1 MIQCQICQVEN
12 EESAQFCR
20 ECGGRLQAPKPSIPA
35 PAPAPLSPAPAAP
48 ASSAPAAPRPKL
60 RSPLFGGGGGD
71 DDGDADE
78 PAEQPV
84 LNKSKSKG
92 LRSPLLRSDDDDD
105 DAPEPKVNNSKSRG
119 GGGLRS
125 PMFGGGGDGGK
136 NKDHK
141 STFPHRSHE
150 FDEEEPRP
158 AAKLEPGRHQSKGLR
173 SPLLGGDDFDPEA
186 GLAEDPG
193 IQGKAAGQI
202 RAHHR
207 LRSPILGDVEDGYED
222 EIFDEEAEDVDDPTV
237 LRSPLLAVR
246 APRQKTPLAQP
257 SQASAAPEPP
267 KPPAPITMQ
276 SPQSQMQQMQQM
288 QQSPP
293 QNEQPMPRSANYGYG
308 QQPVPGGPAQGPP
321 TAPTSAPSY
330 EPRPAPSP
338 SNSQYSMA
346 AQSAQPNPAPL
357 PGMSNPGQGPAHYDY
372 GVQTANAAPT
382 TVPTPMPTPVPSGP
396 APAPL
401 AKADDSKKGMRGSKL
416 LATGDTNND
425 DDEDLLVGPKDRRN
439 KSRERRMPRTD
450 RRAGALDIDDDDDV
464 LPMAGRRG
472 SAGASGGS
480 PNAMAPL
487 LMASAAVALICKI
500 YIFLP
505 QLSAP
510 DLFTKYL
517 PSAVEQI
524 STMAVLVCLI
534 LFALKSSQKG

>member
-35 PAPAPLSPAPAAP
+35 PAPAPAPQASAPAAP
-48 ASSAPAAPRPKL
+48 SAASSSAPAARPKL
-60 RSPLFGGGGGD
+60 RSPLFGGGGD
-71 DDGDADE
+71 DDDSDE

-105 DAPEPKVNNSKSRG
+105 DVPEPKINNAKSRG

-125 PMFGGGGDGGK
+125 PMFGGGSGDGAK

-150 FDEEEPRP
+150 FDEDEPRP

-202 RAHHR
+202 KAHHR

-222 EIFDEEAEDVDDPTV
+222 DLFDEEAEDVDDPTA

-246 APRQKTPLAQP
+246 APRQK
-257 SQASAAPEPP
+257 AAPAASTQPAAPVEPP
-267 KPPAPITMQ
+267 KPPAPMHMQ
-276 SPQSQMQQMQQM
+276 SPLSQMQQVQQM

-293 QNEQPMPRSANYGYG
+293 QNEQSLPRSANYGYG
-308 QQPVPGGPAQGPP
+308 QQPAQPANPQGPP
-321 TAPTSAPSY
+321 AAPTSAPSY

-346 AQSAQPNPAPL
+346 AQSAHPNPTPVTPAPL
-357 PGMSNPGQGPAHYDY
+357 S
-372 GVQTANAAPT
+372 VTNASLNA
-382 TVPTPMPTPVPSGP
+382 PTPMANPGP
-396 APAPL
+396 AAL
-401 AKADDSKKGMRGSKL
+401 SRGGEESKKGMRGSKL
-416 LATGDTNND
+416 LASNDTNNDD
-425 DDEDLLVGPKDRRN
+425 DDEDLLVGPKDRRS

-450 RRAGALDIDDDDDV
+450 RRASALDVDDDDV
-464 LPMAGRRG
+464 LPLAGRRAGSGNIGSTGG
-472 SAGASGGS
+472 SA
-480 PNAMAPL
+480 NAMAPL

-517 PSAVEQI
+517 PSAVDQI

-534 LFALKSSQKG
+534 LFALKSSQRQ